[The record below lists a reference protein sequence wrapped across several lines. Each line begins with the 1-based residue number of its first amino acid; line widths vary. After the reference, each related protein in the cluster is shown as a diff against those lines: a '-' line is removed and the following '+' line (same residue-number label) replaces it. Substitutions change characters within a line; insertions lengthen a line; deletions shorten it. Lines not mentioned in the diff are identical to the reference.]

1 MVLTQSDCLA
11 RFLAA
16 VRDGRS
22 GQFAKASAIVE
33 RVRQAA
39 GDAAAERAKN
49 ELWRYIKSD
58 RRA

>member
-1 MVLTQSDCLA
+1 MTQQECLS

-39 GDAAAERAKN
+39 GDAAAERAKK
-49 ELWRYIKSD
+49 ELWAFIRSD
-58 RRA
+58 RKA